1 LEAGFDFRAM
11 IWGCKWM
18 MYRPI
23 ILVVEDEPLLR
34 MAGAH
39 MVERAGS
46 VPSRRPTPQRPSES
60 WNLSPISSLSSDID
74 MPPSPNGME
83 LAALVRDR
91 QPVEIILVSGHGK
104 TSIADL
110 PAQTVIF
117 PKPYKESEIIAA
129 IRKVAA

>member
-1 LEAGFDFRAM
+1 
-11 IWGCKWM
+11 
-18 MYRPI
+18 
-23 ILVVEDEPLLR
+23 
-34 MAGAH
+34 
-39 MVERAGS
+39 
-46 VPSRRPTPQRPSES
+46 
-60 WNLSPISSLSSDID
+60 
-74 MPPSPNGME
+74 ME